1 MFYLIRSLYLS
12 LRTDERMAEV
22 PKVLCGVA
30 VDVAHILAF
39 EVELIGGS
47 DVYGQVVKLVDDE
60 IEVHGG
66 RCADGPHG
74 NRLTLGGIG
83 KGEAVV
89 HPSGGEVLL
98 GGVVVLVGY
107 LNGPQGIKYFIYMIP
122 CNREKDRDAP
132 RFSAYGHCEASP
144 NHRSAFLRRPG
155 SRPKAQV
162 VRRQPSWRTIVSS
175 RCRRGRPRR
184 R

>member
-1 MFYLIRSLYLS
+1 M
-12 LRTDERMAEV
+12 RTDERPAEF
-22 PKVLCGVA
+22 PKVLCGIA
-30 VDVAHILAF
+30 VDVAHVLAF
-39 EVELIGGS
+39 EVELVGRS

-60 IEVHGG
+60 IEIHGG
-66 RCADGPHG
+66 RGADGPYG
-74 NRLTLGGIG
+74 DRLSLGGIG
-83 KGEAVV
+83 EGEAVV

-132 RFSAYGHCEASP
+132 RLSAYGHCEAGP
-144 NHRSAFLRRPG
+144 NHRPAFLRRPG

-162 VRRQPSWRTIVSS
+162 VRRPPS
-175 RCRRGRPRR
+175 
-184 R
+184 

>member
-1 MFYLIRSLYLS
+1 M
-12 LRTDERMAEV
+12 RTDERPAEF
-22 PKVLCGVA
+22 PKVLCGIA
-30 VDVAHILAF
+30 VDVAHVLAF
-39 EVELIGGS
+39 EVELVGGS

-60 IEVHGG
+60 IEIHGG
-66 RCADGPHG
+66 RGADGPHG

-83 KGEAVV
+83 EGEAVV

-132 RFSAYGHCEASP
+132 RLSAYGHCEAGP
-144 NHRSAFLRRPG
+144 NHRPAFLRRPG

-162 VRRQPSWRTIVSS
+162 VRRPPS
-175 RCRRGRPRR
+175 
-184 R
+184 

>member
-1 MFYLIRSLYLS
+1 MFLS

-22 PKVLCGVA
+22 PKVLGGVA
-30 VDVAHILAF
+30 VDVAHVLAF
-39 EVELIGGS
+39 EVELVGGS

-66 RCADGPHG
+66 RGADGPHRD
-74 NRLTLGGIG
+74 RLTLGGIG
-83 KGEAVV
+83 EGEAVV

-107 LNGPQGIKYFIYMIP
+107 LNRPQGIKYFIYVIP

-132 RFSAYGHCEASP
+132 RLSAYGHCETGS
-144 NHRSAFLRRPG
+144 NHRPAFLRRRG

-162 VRRQPSWRTIVSS
+162 ARRPPSWRTIVSS
-175 RCRRGRPRR
+175 RCRRVHPHRR
-184 R
+184 

>member
-22 PKVLCGVA
+22 PKVLGGIA
-30 VDVAHILAF
+30 VDVADILAF
-39 EVELIGGS
+39 EVELVGGC
-47 DVYGQVVKLVDDE
+47 DVYGQVVKLVDNKV
-60 IEVHGG
+60 EVHGG
-66 RCADGPHG
+66 RGADGPHG
-74 NRLTLGGIG
+74 DRLTLGGIG
-83 KGEAVV
+83 EGEAVV

-122 CNREKDRDAP
+122 CNWEKDRDAP
-132 RFSAYGHCEASP
+132 RFSAYGHCEAGP
-144 NHRSAFLRRPG
+144 NHRPCRLHRQG

-162 VRRQPSWRTIVSS
+162 VRRPPSWRTIVSS
-175 RCRRGRPRR
+175 RCRRGHPHRR
-184 R
+184 

>member
-1 MFYLIRSLYLS
+1 
-12 LRTDERMAEV
+12 MAEV
-22 PKVLCGVA
+22 PKVLGGVA
-30 VDVAHILAF
+30 VDVADILAF
-39 EVELIGGS
+39 EVELIGGC
-47 DVYGQVVKLVDDE
+47 DVYGQVMKLVDDE

-66 RCADGPHG
+66 RGADGPNG
-74 NRLTLGGIG
+74 DRLTLGGIG
-83 KGEAVV
+83 EGEAVV

-98 GGVVVLVGY
+98 GGVEVLVGY

-122 CNREKDRDAP
+122 CYRKKDRDAP
-132 RFSAYGHCEASP
+132 RLSAYGHCEAGP

-155 SRPKAQV
+155 SRPRAQV
-162 VRRQPSWRTIVSS
+162 ARRPPSWRTIVSS

>member
-1 MFYLIRSLYLS
+1 
-12 LRTDERMAEV
+12 MAEV
-22 PKVLCGVA
+22 PKVLGGIA
-30 VDVAHILAF
+30 VDVADVLAF
-39 EVELIGGS
+39 EVELIGGC

-66 RCADGPHG
+66 RGADGPYG
-74 NRLTLGGIG
+74 DRFTLGRIG

-98 GGVVVLVGY
+98 GGVEVLVGY

-122 CNREKDRDAP
+122 CNREKHRDAP
-132 RFSAYGHCEASP
+132 RLSAYGHCEAGP

-155 SRPKAQV
+155 SRPRAQV
-162 VRRQPSWRTIVSS
+162 ARRLPSLRTIVSS